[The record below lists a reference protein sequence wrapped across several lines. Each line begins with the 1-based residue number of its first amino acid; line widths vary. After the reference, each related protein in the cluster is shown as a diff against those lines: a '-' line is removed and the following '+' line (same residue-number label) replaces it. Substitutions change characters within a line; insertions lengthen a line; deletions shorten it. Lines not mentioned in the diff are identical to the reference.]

1 MGVLGMKKVFI
12 ACFMAL
18 CLCVCSCGSSNDQS
32 LEERTSNKVD
42 AVADDRVAE
51 HLVDDIEALVLGPE
65 IADELERIQG
75 LYDSLSV
82 DAQDDVTNYAAFEAL
97 RDDYQS
103 ALDAVQA
110 AIDAIDGIGEVD
122 ENSMDAIDEAQALL
136 DEVDPVFAD
145 MVTNADVLPQ
155 AREDCRQAIS
165 DKGVQETWAL
175 ISAGKYQD
183 AYNYAKDYLSE
194 HQFDIGDQS
203 ALTEALQTAELYWAY
218 ELYEKDYV
226 GYAQDI
232 LDDLEYDAVTDG
244 ISSYADALQARLD
257 NYLATIEPANGSI
270 LAATISGGYPEMTI
284 VSGNTPLLVKVEDY
298 TDPSRYIYVYV
309 RANSSTTFNV
319 PDGYYVVKYATGSR
333 YFGDKAEKP
342 FGPDTSYRAA
352 NKIIEL
358 KTTQEGNYIYYST
371 VTLTLYAVAGGNLS
385 TTTIDGF

>member
-1 MGVLGMKKVFI
+1 MKRVFV
-12 ACFMAL
+12 ACFIAL
-18 CLCVCSCGSSNDQS
+18 CLCFVGCGSSNEQQK
-32 LEERTSNKVD
+32 EPNGTNKVG

-51 HLVDDIEALVLGPE
+51 HLVDDIEALILGPE

-75 LYDSLSV
+75 LYDGLSD
-82 DAQDDVTNYAAFEAL
+82 DAKDNVTNYGAFEAL
-97 RDDYQS
+97 RDEYQS

-110 AIDAIDGIGEVD
+110 AIDAIDRIGEVD

-136 DEVDPVFAD
+136 DEVDPLFAD
-145 MVTNADVLPQ
+145 MVTNADALPQ

-165 DKGVQETWAL
+165 DKGVSDTQAL
-175 ISAGKYQD
+175 IDAGKYQD
-183 AYNYAKDYLSE
+183 AYNYAKEYLSE

-203 ALTEALQTAELYWAY
+203 ALTEAMQTAELYWAY

-232 LDDLEYDAVTDG
+232 LDDLEYDAVTGG
-244 ISSYADALQARLD
+244 ISSYASALQSRLN

-284 VSGNTPLLVKVEDY
+284 VSGSTPLLVKVEDY
-298 TDPSRYIYVYV
+298 SDPSRYIYVYV

-342 FGPDTSYRAA
+342 FGPDTTYKQA
-352 NKIIEL
+352 NKVIEL

-371 VTLTLYAVAGGNLS
+371 VTLTLYAVAGGNLG